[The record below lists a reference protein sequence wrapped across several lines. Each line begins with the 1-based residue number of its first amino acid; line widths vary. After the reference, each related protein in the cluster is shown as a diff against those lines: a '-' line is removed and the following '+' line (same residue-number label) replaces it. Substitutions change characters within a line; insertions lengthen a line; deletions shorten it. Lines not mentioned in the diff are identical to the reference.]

1 MFGQVGLISALEL
14 TQAALVGPL
23 TLKRKNK
30 FKSYCVKGE
39 KCPDFHVTKP
49 ILTTVHEHVPL
60 QTPFVRGHVAA
71 LRAAVDLLVGVQ
83 MPEVLLELHGVERD
97 KGAEV
102 AAELFRPCMTEPLV
116 LEKDCFIGARKIAL

>member
-1 MFGQVGLISALEL
+1 M
-14 TQAALVGPL
+14 
-23 TLKRKNK
+23 
-30 FKSYCVKGE
+30 
-39 KCPDFHVTKP
+39 TKP

-83 MPEVLLELHGVERD
+83 MPEVLLKLDGVERD

-116 LEKDCFIGARKIAL
+116 LEEDCFIGARKIAL